1 MQERKIR
8 PELVPIGLGIIA
20 ALFSFVSWGAVQWVK
35 FIAPHYAP
43 GEETRVIFGGIPPWL
58 KAIFYVSIAAFF
70 VACGW
75 LFSIRTRN
83 WARGAGERRSG
94 RARARLEE
102 LGRGM
107 RMQTLLRD
115 RGAGLMHALIF
126 YGFLVLFIGTVTIE
140 IDDFL
145 PTKWKFLEGDT
156 YLAYSFVLE
165 LAGLAL
171 LGGVCWAFYR
181 RYVAKVYRIRIK
193 TKSDD
198 AIILGVLFF
207 IAASGFLVEALRIGA
222 GEPKAYVAPFADFEK
237 WSFVGYG
244 LAKVLSGVFGS
255 GGWWYTAHAWSWV
268 IHFAGFAA
276 FLIILP
282 TTKMRHMI
290 TSPMNMYLSP
300 RERPRGA
307 MRPMPNLM
315 ETEIESFGAANV
327 DEFTWKQLFDTDAC
341 TMCGR
346 CTSVC
351 PAHNTG
357 KPLDPRE
364 IVLKVGET
372 MALSS
377 GLSGGDGDGDTGGD
391 AGRTSVPM
399 TPPVSLDKEITISSS
414 SVFERITAE
423 EVFSC
428 VTCRACDETC
438 PVDIEIVDK
447 ILDMRR
453 YLTLM
458 ESDFP
463 TELGNAYRGMEN
475 AGNPWGMGQH
485 ERAAWTD
492 KLDFEVPIVGENTD
506 ADHEYLWW
514 VGCAGSFDD
523 RNVHVSRAIA
533 TLLHEAGVDYAI
545 LGPQE
550 MCTGDPARR
559 SGNEYVFQMLAM
571 QNIETMNELGVR
583 KVITQCP
590 HCFNTLKNEYPQ
602 LGGNYEVVHHSELLE
617 SLVDEGRLDLAGQ
630 VDARVT
636 YHDSCY
642 LGRYNDVFAAP
653 RRILGR
659 IGGVEVVE
667 MPRNGT
673 GSFCCGAGGARMF
686 MEERTGKKIQIERTE
701 EAVGTGADTI
711 ATACPFCYVMLDD
724 GIKET
729 GHEESHRVADVS
741 VLMAEA
747 LERRMAAAAE
757 SASEG

>member
-1 MQERKIR
+1 VNKSKFR
-8 PELVPIGLGIIA
+8 PEMVPIALGVIA
-20 ALFSFVSWGAVQWVK
+20 ALFGFFSYAVTQWVSFVQPVY
-35 FIAPHYAP
+35 HH
-43 GEETRVIFGGIPPWL
+43 GEQTRVIFGQIPLWL
-58 KAIFYVSIAAFF
+58 KTTFYVSIAAFF
-70 VACGW
+70 LACGW
-75 LFSIRTRN
+75 FFAIRTRN
-83 WARGAGERRSG
+83 WARGGGERRSG
-94 RARARLEE
+94 RIRERLEN

-115 RGAGLMHALIF
+115 RGAGLMHVCIF
-126 YGFLVLFIGTVTIE
+126 YGFLILFIGTVTIE

-145 PTKWKFLEGDT
+145 PTRFKFLHGNV
-156 YLAYSFVLE
+156 YLAYSFILE

-171 LGGVCWAFYR
+171 LFGLAWAFYR
-181 RYVAKVYRIRIK
+181 RYVSKVYRIRIK
-193 TKSDD
+193 TKPED
-198 AIILGVLFF
+198 AVMLGILAF
-207 IAASGFLVEALRIGA
+207 IALSGFLAEALRIGA
-222 GEPKAYVAPFADFEK
+222 GNPEIGAGPFPPFEK
-237 WSFVGYG
+237 WSFVGYSLG
-244 LAKVLSGVFGS
+244 KVISGIFG
-255 GGWWYTAHAWSWV
+255 GGSWWVMAYRWSWV
-268 IHFAGFAA
+268 LHFAAFCA

-290 TSPMNMYLSP
+290 TSPMNMYLAP
-300 RERPRGA
+300 RERPKGA

-315 ETEIESFGAANV
+315 EAEIETIGSSLV
-327 DEFTWKQLFDTDAC
+327 EEFTWKQLFDTDAC

-364 IVLKVGET
+364 IVLKVGEV

-377 GLSGGDGDGDTGGD
+377 GLDADGE
-391 AGRTSVPM
+391 RHSPPM
-399 TPPVSLDKEITISSS
+399 TPPVGVVPEITVSSAN
-414 SVFERITAE
+414 VFERITSE
-423 EVFSC
+423 EIWSC

-438 PVDIEIVDK
+438 PVNIEIVDK

-453 YLTLM
+453 YLSLM

-463 TELGNAYRGMEN
+463 SELGNAYRGMEN

-523 RNVHVSRAIA
+523 RNVAVSRSIA
-533 TLLHEAGVDYAI
+533 TLFHEAGVDYAI

-550 MCTGDPARR
+550 MCNGDPARR
-559 SGNEYVFQMLAM
+559 SGNEYVFQMLAL
-571 QNIETMNELGVR
+571 QNIETMNELGV
-583 KVITQCP
+583 KKIVAQCP

-602 LGGNYEVVHHSELLE
+602 LGGNYEVIHHTQLLEELL
-617 SLVDEGRLDLAGQ
+617 DEGQLTLQGEI
-630 VDARVT
+630 DAKVT

-642 LGRYNDVFAAP
+642 LGRQNDIFAAP
-653 RRILGR
+653 RRVLGK
-659 IGGVEVVE
+659 IAGLDVVE
-667 MPRNGT
+667 MPRNGV
-673 GSFCCGAGGARMF
+673 GSFCCGAGGARMW

-701 EAVGTGADTI
+701 EAVETGADTI

-724 GIKET
+724 GVKET
-729 GHEESHRVADVS
+729 GHEESHRVTDVA

-747 LERRMAAAAE
+747 LESRMAEAAAAPGKAE
-757 SASEG
+757 DG